1 MWIMCLPH
9 EETPNFGSSPS
20 TRDAA
25 GRTYRGMT
33 APLFDTPSP
42 ARILRGYAEAALLV
56 AAATL
61 VGLAMAPRW
70 GNSAVDLLYL
80 PAVLAAAVLAGRGPA
95 LFAAAAAALA
105 YNFYFTAPRL
115 SFRIDHPNDVLTVI
129 ALFGIAIVTSQLAA
143 SVRHQARLARAEA
156 ARNAT
161 IASLA
166 GQLLGYA
173 SEREVVEGSTR
184 ALGAIFGCN
193 VVLARGLPEPQ
204 LLASTP
210 APMQLT
216 PADIAVAALVLDSGE
231 SAGRGVARSV
241 PTEWQFHPVKSG
253 DFTIAAFGFARD
265 DGVPAIAPG
274 QRLVLESLLDQVAL
288 ALERSR
294 LEHEAREFAR
304 LRERDQVRST
314 LLASIG
320 QDLGEPVRQI
330 ADSVDALRRQGA
342 GDRELVGRIGAEAIR
357 LERYLA
363 NLIEL
368 EPDTEQRPIEIGGIT
383 IDLFRRVVFRDGDP
397 VHLAPKEYAV
407 LAELAR
413 HPGRVLTH
421 THLLKTA
428 WGPAQERQIDYLR
441 VAIRAL
447 RRKVERDP
455 AHPELIVNEPAVG
468 YRLKID

>member
-1 MWIMCLPH
+1 MTDSLP
-9 EETPNFGSSPS
+9 
-20 TRDAA
+20 
-25 GRTYRGMT
+25 
-33 APLFDTPSP
+33 DTPSP
-42 ARILRGYAEAALLV
+42 ARVLRGYLEAALFV

-61 VGLAMAPRW
+61 IGLAIAPRW

-95 LFAAAAAALA
+95 LLAAAAAALA
-105 YNFYFTAPRL
+105 YNYYFTAPRL
-115 SFRIDHPNDVLTVI
+115 SFHIDHPNDVLTVL
-129 ALFGIAIVTSQLAA
+129 ALFAIAIVTSQLAA

-173 SEREVVEGSTR
+173 SERDVIDGSTR
-184 ALGAIFGCN
+184 ALSEIFGCN
-193 VVLARGLPEPQ
+193 VVLARGTPEPQ
-204 LLASTP
+204 LLGSAPTP
-210 APMQLT
+210 MHLT
-216 PADIAVAALVLDSGE
+216 PADIAVAALVLDTGE
-231 SAGRGVARSV
+231 SAGRGVMRSV
-241 PTEWQFHPVKSG
+241 PTEWQFHPVRSG
-253 DFTIAAFGFARD
+253 ASTIATFGFARD
-265 DGVPAIAPG
+265 DGVPAIARG
-274 QRLVLESLLDQVAL
+274 QQQVLESLLDQVAL

-294 LEHEAREFAR
+294 LEHAAREFAR

-330 ADSVDALRRQGA
+330 ADTVDALRRQGS
-342 GDRELVGRIGAEAIR
+342 GDRALVGAIGAEAARID
-357 LERYLA
+357 RYLA

-368 EPDTEQRPIEIGGIT
+368 EPNEAQPPIEIDGVT
-383 IDLFRRVVFRDGDP
+383 IDLFRRAVFRDGAP

-421 THLLKTA
+421 AHLLKTA
-428 WGPAQERQIDYLR
+428 WGPAHERQIDYLR

-447 RRKVERDP
+447 RRKIERDP
-455 AHPELIVNEPAVG
+455 AHPALIVNEPAVG